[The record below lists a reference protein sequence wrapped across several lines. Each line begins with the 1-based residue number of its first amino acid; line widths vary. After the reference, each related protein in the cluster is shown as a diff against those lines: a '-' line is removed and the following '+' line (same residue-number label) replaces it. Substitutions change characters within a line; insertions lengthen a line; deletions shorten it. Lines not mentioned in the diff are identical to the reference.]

1 MWMHPRYTSAA
12 TIGLDGALETVQTV
26 WPQTGEE
33 LLERLEARRVDGIDA
48 ALTFPFDLHQTGL
61 AQYLEMLR
69 HGLLGNVEMAPDL
82 AGGTRPVTHEL
93 EDVAPP
99 RLDECAEDSL

>member
-1 MWMHPRYTSAA
+1 
-12 TIGLDGALETVQTV
+12 
-26 WPQTGEE
+26 
-33 LLERLEARRVDGIDA
+33 
-48 ALTFPFDLHQTGL
+48 
-61 AQYLEMLR
+61 
-69 HGLLGNVEMAPDL
+69 MAPDL